1 MTPVPERERD
11 VGELESL
18 LVKEMLP
25 EALPAVVG
33 ANFTVKVVELLA
45 FTLTGVVSPLIVKAA
60 DPLML
65 ACEIVKVA
73 LPEFEIVTVCV
84 LLLPVLMFP
93 KATLAGFSEI
103 CGAGAAIT
111 FAVIGM
117 LNDEFVALLVKLR
130 EPEAEPMLVGVK
142 ATVMPSCA
150 PPAKVAGTVSPLMV
164 KRELLVEAAEIV
176 IEEVPGLDS
185 VRL

>member
-1 MTPVPERERD
+1 M
-11 VGELESL
+11 

-33 ANFTVKVVELLA
+33 ANFTVKVVELPA
-45 FTLTGVVSPLIVKAA
+45 FTLTGVANPLIVKAA

-73 LPEFEIVTVCV
+73 LPGFEIVTVCV
-84 LLLPVLMFP
+84 LLAPVLMFP
-93 KATLAGFSEI
+93 KAALAGFSEI

-111 FAVIGM
+111 SAVIGM
-117 LNDEFVALLVKLR
+117 LSEEFVASLVKLS
-130 EPEAEPMLVGVK
+130 EPEAEPIVVGVK
-142 ATVMPSCA
+142 VTVRPSCA
-150 PPAKVAGTVSPLMV
+150 PPAKVAGTVSPLRAN
-164 KRELLVEAAEIV
+164 RELLVEAAEIV
-176 IEEVPGLDS
+176 IVEVPGLES